1 MKFGRKGDL
10 KVLKSTRI
18 DCFPTLVSQRSLCHS
33 TLAITMQKTPT
44 SFTPCLVAHCIS
56 LFFLMLG
63 LVANPPASAQTTK
76 LKPGFDKAE
85 YQELVYMHA
94 LLYDTTM
101 TRRGAFRVP
110 RPTKFDSIYTSPVMG
125 LDNRWGL
132 WKNKASVGV
141 INLRGTTMNAV
152 GWLENFYAAMVPA
165 SGELR
170 LSGDYTFK
178 YHLADNPKAA
188 VHIGWLVGTA
198 YLARDIIPKI
208 DSLYKSGVREF
219 LIMGHSQG
227 GALGYLLT
235 AHLASLQKQGTL
247 PGDIRFKTYASAA
260 PKVGNTYFAYEYE
273 HLVDG
278 GWGYNIVNSADWVP
292 EVPFSVQMLSDFN
305 NTNPFK
311 NIDGIIKKQKLI
323 ARIGMRH
330 AYRGLRK
337 PSEKAQRNYEK
348 YLGRYAGKIVSKNLP
363 DYQSPAY
370 YKSSNYVRTGP
381 TIVLLADEAYYRKFP
396 DSDQQVFVHHGL
408 EPYLHLIELYP
419 Y

>member
-1 MKFGRKGDL
+1 
-10 KVLKSTRI
+10 
-18 DCFPTLVSQRSLCHS
+18 
-33 TLAITMQKTPT
+33 MQKPLA
-44 SFTPCLVAHCIS
+44 SFRPCLIRHYYPVVV
-56 LFFLMLG
+56 FMLG
-63 LVANPPASAQTTK
+63 VLAAQSVFSQAVK
-76 LKPGFDKAE
+76 LKPGFDKDE
-85 YQELVYMHA
+85 YKELMYIHSS
-94 LLYDTTM
+94 LYDTSM
-101 TRRGAFRVP
+101 TRRGTFRIP
-110 RPTKFDSIYTSPVMG
+110 RPTKFDSVYSSPVMG

-132 WKNKASVGV
+132 WKNKSSIGV

-165 SGELR
+165 RGELQITK
-170 LSGDYTFK
+170 DYTFK

-188 VHIGWLVGTA
+188 VHIGWLLGTA
-198 YLARDIIPKI
+198 YLARDILPKI
-208 DSLYKSGVREF
+208 DSLYKTGVKDF

-235 AHLASLQKQGTL
+235 AHLYSLQKQGAL
-247 PGDIRFKTYASAA
+247 PKDIRFKTYASAA

-278 GWGYNIVNSADWVP
+278 GWGYNVINSADWVP
-292 EVPFSVQMLSDFN
+292 EVPFSVQTLADFN

-311 NIDGIIKKQKLI
+311 NIDGIIRKQKLI

-330 AYRGLRK
+330 AYKGLRK

-348 YLGRYAGKIVSKNLP
+348 YLGQYAGKIVSKNLP
-363 DYQSPAY
+363 EYQSPAF

-381 TIVLLADEAYYRKFP
+381 TVVLLATDGYYKQFE
-396 DSDQQVFVHHGL
+396 DSDKNVFIHHGL
-408 EPYLHLIELYP
+408 QPYLHLIEQYN

>member
-1 MKFGRKGDL
+1 
-10 KVLKSTRI
+10 
-18 DCFPTLVSQRSLCHS
+18 
-33 TLAITMQKTPT
+33 MQKSLT
-44 SFTPCLVAHCIS
+44 SFKPCLIRHFYLAVV
-56 LFFLMLG
+56 LMLG
-63 LVANPPASAQTTK
+63 ILATQPAISQTGN

-85 YQELVYMHA
+85 YQELVYMHS

-101 TRRGAFRVP
+101 TRRGTFRVP
-110 RPTKFDSIYTSPVMG
+110 RPTRFDSVYTSPVMG

-132 WKNKASVGV
+132 WKNKSSVGV

-165 SGELR
+165 RGELKITK
-170 LSGDYTFK
+170 DYTFK

-198 YLARDIIPKI
+198 YLAKDIIPKI
-208 DSLYKSGVREF
+208 DSMYKSGVKEF

-227 GALGYLLT
+227 GALSYLVT
-235 AHLASLQKQGTL
+235 AHLYSLQRQGTL
-247 PGDIRFKTYASAA
+247 PKDIRFKTYASAA

-278 GWGYNIVNSADWVP
+278 GWGYNVVNSADWVP
-292 EVPFSVQMLSDFN
+292 EVPFSVQTLADFN
-305 NTNPFK
+305 HTNPFK

-330 AYRGLRK
+330 AYKGLRK

-348 YLGRYAGKIVSKNLP
+348 YLGHYAGKIVSKNLP
-363 DYQSPAY
+363 EYQSPTF

-381 TIVLLADEAYYRKFP
+381 TIVLLADEAYYNKFP

-408 EPYLHLIELYP
+408 EPYLHLLELYK

>member
-1 MKFGRKGDL
+1 MFAL
-10 KVLKSTRI
+10 L
-18 DCFPTLVSQRSLCHS
+18 FNASL
-33 TLAITMQKTPT
+33 LTMQKTLP
-44 SFTPCLVAHCIS
+44 SFKPRLKRRFYPVVVFILGILVTQ
-56 LFFLMLG
+56 
-63 LVANPPASAQTTK
+63 PAFSQTGK

-94 LLYDTTM
+94 LLYDTSM
-101 TRRGAFRVP
+101 TNRQKFKIP
-110 RPTKFDSIYTSPVMG
+110 RPSKFDSVYTSPVMG

-132 WKNKASVGV
+132 WKSKSSIGV
-141 INLRGTTMNAV
+141 INLRGTTLNAV

-165 SGELR
+165 RGELKITN
-170 LSGDYTFK
+170 SHTFK
-178 YHLADNPKAA
+178 YHLADDPKAA

-198 YLARDIIPKI
+198 YLAKDIVPKI
-208 DSLYKSGVREF
+208 DSLYKAGVKDF

-227 GALGYLLT
+227 GALTYLMT
-235 AHLASLQKQGTL
+235 AHLYSLQKQGAL
-247 PGDIRFKTYASAA
+247 PKDIRFKTYASAG

-278 GWGYNIVNSADWVP
+278 GWGYNVVNSADWVP
-292 EVPFSVQMLSDFN
+292 EVPFSVQTLADFN

-330 AYRGLRK
+330 AYKGLRK

-348 YLGRYAGKIVSKNLP
+348 YLGGYAGKIVSKNLP
-363 DYQSPAY
+363 EYQSPAF

-381 TIVLLADEAYYRKFP
+381 TVVLLANDEYYKQFE
-396 DSDQQVFVHHGL
+396 DSDKNVFIHHGL
-408 EPYLHLIELYP
+408 HNYLYLIERYK